1 MSYKIFYKSLFLLVC
16 VWLDLAATQRGGNAP
31 RINSGTGSQITVN
44 AGSSLKN
51 SSSTMNAGK
60 AKINVN
66 TGAIA
71 EGLPIGFVQG
81 GIALNNGSSTTFTG
95 SYSPATAT
103 VTVANSSWR
112 GQSGSVNASVELSD
126 GASMEG
132 IPDVSNPVSVA
143 SGATASLGVQSTV
156 NSNIRLNSSTANL
169 KNDLKFGDGNQ
180 LVGVGKIL
188 GNGKSAILGGR
199 DLIITSSVQ
208 WVDADIVVNSRLTLY
223 GQWTFA
229 NDIHM
234 LGRGNLLDLT
244 HGGQLII
251 KDNTTLYL
259 ANLNI
264 KGLNSDNLIFEGQNS
279 KIKLSST
286 SLGFDSNYT
295 LTIGQVY
302 VDGPASCILGNNIL
316 TFAGSA
322 FLTVDEKTLFYDT
335 LTFDDQKN
343 IKPVPAD
350 DPTQIYIK
358 YLNGGRIM
366 SYIGG
371 SEADLIRN
379 NSNAIVWLD
388 QQMQTIDHGPN
399 NIRVNALTYTMSYD
413 YFLSNDHVLD
423 IQSSSVFNGGG
434 HFINFANDNAGTLN
448 IADASNVVL
457 RNVVLRNF
465 KDTAVQLGAGASL
478 IFGDGVVVELTDG
491 QTMTMPWA
499 FEGTATINAFGNTL
513 DLGLK
518 NIQIMQGG
526 NLTIQ
531 NTSIQGLADYN
542 LRCVG
547 NATITLKNDRLNTL
561 HEDYSTDSPFSFTSG
576 SLVFDQNVKFR
587 GIFEYL
593 TNQPSM
599 IRKDSRLI
607 FESMYPISIT
617 QSYSPISIF
626 VYEPIIANRDLIMM
640 EDFSSELHL
649 NGCALISSS
658 TGMRLING
666 SVFVEGKNYI
676 LGSGSSISEAIS
688 FGNINLPSS
697 DLFVNIM
704 PGGSLEV
711 MEGIL
716 DINTEETL
724 SF

>member
-1 MSYKIFYKSLFLLVC
+1 MSYKIFYKSLFLFGC
-16 VWLDLAATQRGGNAP
+16 VWHGLPATLRNVTAS
-31 RINSGTGSQITVN
+31 RINSGTGSQVTVN
-44 AGSSLKN
+44 SGSTLKN

-95 SYSPATAT
+95 SYSPATGT

-112 GQSGSVNASVELSD
+112 GQSGSVNASVELGD

-132 IPDVSNPVSVA
+132 IPDVSNPVAVA
-143 SGATASLGVQSTV
+143 AGATASLGVQSTV
-156 NSNIRLNSSTANL
+156 NSNIRLNRSTANL

-180 LVGVGKIL
+180 LIGVGAVV
-188 GNGKSAILGGR
+188 GNGKAAIMGGR
-199 DLIITSSVQ
+199 DLIITSSVK
-208 WVDADIVVNSRLTLY
+208 WVDADVVVNSRLTLY
-223 GQWTFA
+223 GQWTFF

-259 ANLNI
+259 ANLNV

-279 KIKLSST
+279 KIVLSST

-335 LTFDDQKN
+335 LTFADQKN

-350 DPTQIYIK
+350 DPTQTYIK
-358 YLNGGRIM
+358 YLNGGRII
-366 SYIGG
+366 SYTGG
-371 SEADLIRN
+371 SEGDLTRN

-388 QQMQTIDHGPN
+388 KQMQTIDHGPN
-399 NIRVNALTYTMSYD
+399 NIRINALTYTMSYD

-434 HFINFANDNAGTLN
+434 HFINFAKDNAGILN

-457 RNVVLRNF
+457 RDVVLRNF
-465 KDTAVQLGAGASL
+465 NDTAVQLGAGASL

-491 QTMTMPWA
+491 QTMAMPWA

-513 DLGLK
+513 DIASQ
-518 NIQIMQGG
+518 NIHVMSGG
-526 NLTIQ
+526 NLMIE
-531 NTSIQGLADYN
+531 NTTLQGLVDNN

-547 NATITLKNDRLNTL
+547 DATITLKNDILNTS
-561 HEDYSTDSPFSFTSG
+561 HDDIFSFTSG
-576 SLVFDQNVKFR
+576 SLIFDQNVKIR
-587 GIFEYL
+587 GNFEYS
-593 TNQPSM
+593 TTRTSTVRSNS
-599 IRKDSRLI
+599 KLI
-607 FESMYPISIT
+607 LEPMFTEFIPIAN
-617 QSYSPISIF
+617 SPTSIF
-626 VYEPIIANRDLIMM
+626 IYDPGIANRDLIAMA
-640 EDFSSELHL
+640 DFSSELHL
-649 NGCALISSS
+649 NGCILASSS
-658 TGMRLING
+658 TGMRLTNG
-666 SVFVEGKNYI
+666 MLVVDGKNYI
-676 LGSGSSISEAIS
+676 WAFESSRIDEGIC
-688 FGNINLPSS
+688 FGNGNPNN
-697 DLFVNIM
+697 DLSVNIQ
-704 PGGSLEV
+704 PGASLEIRQ
-711 MEGIL
+711 GTL
-716 DINTEETL
+716 DIHNVN
-724 SF
+724 